1 MSMGQ
6 DDGKGSFSAN
16 IPKSVLDEAL
26 EAVERN
32 EEAGEEG
39 GAAAEPGARRESSE
53 LESLRT
59 QLEMSQAAGREG
71 FEKLKEEHDRFL
83 RAVADLENYRK
94 RAQRE
99 KEEIQKFGIERLLKD
114 LFPVVDN
121 LDRALAAAPEGDALA
136 GGVKLVLKTLEDAL
150 ARHGVKSFHA
160 LGEAFDPR
168 RHEAIM
174 TVVAP
179 ETFQLSTAESPWS
192 IMAWSALK
200 ETITGRRTG
209 GGGGGWLGTMVT
221 WLAASAD
228 RAPLL
233 SWTLK

>member
-32 EEAGEEG
+32 EEGGEAG

-99 KEEIQKFGIERLLKD
+99 RDEVQKFGIERLLKD

-121 LDRALAAAPEGDALA
+121 LDRALAAAPEGDPLA

-179 ETFQLSTAESPWS
+179 EKEPGTVVMEHGRGFSLHDRLVRP
-192 IMAWSALK
+192 ALVGVAAAPG
-200 ETITGRRTG
+200 ENAPPG
-209 GGGGGWLGTMVT
+209 GGGPVQGTG
-221 WLAASAD
+221 
-228 RAPLL
+228 
-233 SWTLK
+233 

>member
-1 MSMGQ
+1 MGQ

-32 EEAGEEG
+32 EEAAGGPGE
-39 GAAAEPGARRESSE
+39 APREPGALSE
-53 LESLRT
+53 LERLRAE
-59 QLEMSQAAGREG
+59 LEMSQAAGREG
-71 FEKLKEEHDRFL
+71 YEKLREEHDRFL
-83 RAVADLENYRK
+83 RAAADLENFRK

-99 KEEIQKFGIERLLKD
+99 KEEIQKFGIERVLKD

-121 LDRALAAAPEGDALA
+121 LDRALAATPEGDPLA

-160 LGEAFDPR
+160 LGEPFDPR

-174 TVVAP
+174 TVATADAPPGTVVLEHGRGFSLHDRLVRPALVGVAAAP
-179 ETFQLSTAESPWS
+179 GEGVPP
-192 IMAWSALK
+192 
-200 ETITGRRTG
+200 G
-209 GGGGGWLGTMVT
+209 GAGPVQGMG
-221 WLAASAD
+221 
-228 RAPLL
+228 
-233 SWTLK
+233 

>member
-32 EEAGEEG
+32 EEAAA
-39 GAAAEPGARRESSE
+39 GAAEAPGEPGALSE
-53 LESLRT
+53 LERLRAE
-59 QLEMSQAAGREG
+59 LEMSQAAGREG
-71 FEKLKEEHDRFL
+71 YEKLREEHDRFL
-83 RAVADLENYRK
+83 RAAADLENFRK

-99 KEEIQKFGIERLLKD
+99 KEEIQKFGIERVLKD

-121 LDRALAAAPEGDALA
+121 LDRALAAAPEGDALG

-160 LGEAFDPR
+160 LGEPFDPR

-174 TVVAP
+174 TVATADAAPGTVVLEHGRGFSLHDRLVRPALVGVAAAP
-179 ETFQLSTAESPWS
+179 GEDVPPGGAGPVQG
-192 IMAWSALK
+192 
-200 ETITGRRTG
+200 TG
-209 GGGGGWLGTMVT
+209 
-221 WLAASAD
+221 
-228 RAPLL
+228 
-233 SWTLK
+233 

>member
-32 EEAGEEG
+32 EEA
-39 GAAAEPGARRESSE
+39 AAGTAEAPGEPGALSE
-53 LESLRT
+53 VERLRAE
-59 QLEMSQAAGREG
+59 LEMSQAAGREG
-71 FEKLKEEHDRFL
+71 YEKLREEHDRFL
-83 RAVADLENYRK
+83 RAAADLENFRK

-99 KEEIQKFGIERLLKD
+99 KEEIQKFGIERVLKD

-121 LDRALAAAPEGDALA
+121 LDRALAAAPEGDPLG

-160 LGEAFDPR
+160 LGEPFDPR

-174 TVVAP
+174 TVATADAAPGTVVLEHGRGFSLHDRLVRPALVGVAAAP
-179 ETFQLSTAESPWS
+179 GEDVPPGGAGPVQG
-192 IMAWSALK
+192 
-200 ETITGRRTG
+200 TG
-209 GGGGGWLGTMVT
+209 
-221 WLAASAD
+221 
-228 RAPLL
+228 
-233 SWTLK
+233 

>member
-1 MSMGQ
+1 MGQ

-32 EEAGEEG
+32 EEAAAGTAEG
-39 GAAAEPGARRESSE
+39 PGEPGALSE
-53 LESLRT
+53 LERLRAE
-59 QLEMSQAAGREG
+59 LEMSQAAGREG
-71 FEKLKEEHDRFL
+71 YEKLREEHDRFL
-83 RAVADLENYRK
+83 RAAADLENFRK

-99 KEEIQKFGIERLLKD
+99 KEEIQKFGIERVLKD

-121 LDRALAAAPEGDALA
+121 LDRALAAAPEGDPLA

-160 LGEAFDPR
+160 LGEPFDPR

-174 TVVAP
+174 TV
-179 ETFQLSTAESPWS
+179 
-192 IMAWSALK
+192 
-200 ETITGRRTG
+200 
-209 GGGGGWLGTMVT
+209 
-221 WLAASAD
+221 ASAD
-228 RAPLL
+228 AAPGTVVLEHGRGFSL
-233 SWTLK
+233 HDRLVRPALVGVAAAPGEDVPPGGAGPGQGTG